1 MSDVEGQ
8 HCLEAN
14 ILEKENISGLV
25 NGNIIG
31 DVNEFKGM
39 LTSHQDLIK

>member
-39 LTSHQDLIK
+39 LTSH